1 MDNIEKALTS
11 FLQRS
16 DAHKMAMLLAEATK
30 TGDISYEVA
39 KAILDEDPE
48 DMLILGYSWR
58 LLLPIRAAK
67 AGDWEDRMLVLRP
80 GERYQMPN
88 VVRHLV
94 AKAVT
99 TGTWNPEKAIL
110 EVFRSIG
117 EPDIDKMLVLVERM
131 ASELKGR
138 RITGVKIKEICKEL
152 ALDDRVDPLLSELK
166 AVGIMSHKLTSLTEA
181 SRAGSPIYE
190 FNPSLLIGNEQL

>member
-11 FLQRS
+11 FLQS
-16 DAHKMAMLLAEATK
+16 GDACKMSMLLVEAMK
-30 TGDISYEVA
+30 TGNISYEVA

-48 DMLILGYSWR
+48 DILMLGYAWR

-67 AGDWEDRMLVLRP
+67 AGDWEDRMLILRP

-94 AKAVT
+94 SEAVMT
-99 TGTWNPEKAIL
+99 STWKPEKAVL

-117 EPDIDKMLVLVERM
+117 EPDVDKMQVLVKIM
-131 ASELKGR
+131 TSELKGC
-138 RITGVKIKEICKEL
+138 RISGVKIKEICKEL
-152 ALDDRVDPLLSELK
+152 ALEDRIDPLISELK
-166 AVGIMSHKLTSLTEA
+166 AVGIMSPKLTSLTEA

-190 FNPSLLIGNEQL
+190 FNPSLLVGEHL